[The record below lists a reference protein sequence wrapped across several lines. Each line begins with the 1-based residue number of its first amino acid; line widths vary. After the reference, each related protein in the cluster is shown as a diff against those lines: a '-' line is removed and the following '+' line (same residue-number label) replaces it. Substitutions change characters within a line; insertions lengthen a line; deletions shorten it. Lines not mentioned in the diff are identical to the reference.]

1 MVEPDATAVV
11 ALLPTDQGGRLGP
24 TPPEWFGCVLTT
36 ASRNYDVRLL
46 LEQPLE
52 PGMTRRVRL
61 AFLDREA
68 AFGMSPGLVFGL
80 WEGREIGFG
89 RIEQVHRANPLAA

>member
-1 MVEPDATAVV
+1 MTEPDATALV

-36 ASRNYDVRLL
+36 VNGSYDVRMMLD
-46 LEQPLE
+46 QPLK

-61 AFLDREA
+61 SFLYREA
-68 AFGMSPGLVFGL
+68 ALEMSPGVTFGL

-89 RIEQVHRANPLAA
+89 RIEQVRQVNPIAA